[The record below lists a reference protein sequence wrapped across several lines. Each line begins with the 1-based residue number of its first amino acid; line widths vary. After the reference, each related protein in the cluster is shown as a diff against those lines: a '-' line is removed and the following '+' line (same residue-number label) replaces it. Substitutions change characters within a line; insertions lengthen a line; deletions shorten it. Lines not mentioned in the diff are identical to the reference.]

1 MRRCLLPKKSLDNF
15 RINFNNLMI
24 RLEALLVCH
33 MTHLLV
39 ILSLSVYPF
48 SNLSL

>member
-1 MRRCLLPKKSLDNF
+1 MRRCLPKKSLDNF
-15 RINFNNLMI
+15 RINLSNLMI

-33 MTHLLV
+33 MTNLLV
-39 ILSLSVYPF
+39 ILSLAVYPF